1 MQVFR
6 KYMNYIKDFLENTPE
21 DIYEFSIIL
30 EDALVDEYDAMHAE
44 QPRATEILAEETP
57 DICASAEPGMKPK
70 EIEEFKR
77 KVEIEYNKALKA
89 VVQLPPVDTAG
100 GIFVLIFKKG
110 QGKRYEKIIY
120 QSANERKI

>member
-1 MQVFR
+1 MFD
-6 KYMNYIKDFLENTPE
+6 KIMNYIKEFLEDTPK

-77 KVEIEYNKALKA
+77 KLEIEYNKALKA
-89 VVQLPPVDTAG
+89 VV
-100 GIFVLIFKKG
+100 
-110 QGKRYEKIIY
+110 
-120 QSANERKI
+120 